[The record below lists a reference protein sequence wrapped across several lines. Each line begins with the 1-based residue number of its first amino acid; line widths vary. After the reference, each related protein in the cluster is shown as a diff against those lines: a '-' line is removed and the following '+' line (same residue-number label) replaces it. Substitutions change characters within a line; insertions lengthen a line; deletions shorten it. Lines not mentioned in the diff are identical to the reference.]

1 MTNQERGRGDDGRGN
16 NQPPPA
22 LDQQA
27 FVEAI
32 SATTAALL
40 REGVIASTITQAGV
54 IGNQGGLSNLQR
66 SEAHF
71 PPALEGGGNL
81 EVTGHYSRLVGKDAN
96 ASSKRKESQP
106 SSCSRKRLKTY
117 VPHEPQARGCDYQG
131 QGQG

>member
-1 MTNQERGRGDDGRGN
+1 MANREGGRGDGGRGN

-32 SATTAALL
+32 SAATTALMWV
-40 REGVIASTITQAGV
+40 GVIAATITQASV

-71 PPALEGGGNL
+71 PSAPEGGGDL
-81 EVTGHYSRLVGKDAN
+81 EMTGHCSRLVRKDAN
-96 ASSKRKESQP
+96 ASSKRKESRP
-106 SSCSRKRLKTY
+106 SSISRKR
-117 VPHEPQARGCDYQG
+117 
-131 QGQG
+131 